1 MISHSAAASVVSKR
15 AMKIPLKPL
24 VRRKAGLASRPR
36 IIAALDNIARRAGAA
51 EILPAL
57 AERHRAAREAL
68 PTGGWK
74 DPASAASLID
84 LGLILLEARRMSL
97 QEYIFLV
104 DCSVEPVHSDRILTK
119 TYPEIAE
126 LSAKLRAVEEAHG
139 LGPNQYWPA
148 GSGPDEH
155 QRLNKA
161 WDAASDKRYIETL
174 KELERGAATE
184 LYNADP
190 TEYRRLRERGR
201 RSMYHKDSL
210 VPALADTIVR
220 YEQEA
225 RSAANARAFT
235 AAIVLLGSAVE
246 GLLLL
251 RCLRSK
257 RKAQEVA
264 TAMSKRRRPRNPLTP
279 EQWTFEQLINV
290 CLDAGWLPAI
300 HLGDN
305 SILPA
310 GLAHI
315 LRTMRNRIHPGNV
328 STKNPWLEAERRD
341 FDDADVIYTTLFAT
355 LTHSKSRKQLQE
367 AAGLLLREGS

>member
-1 MISHSAAASVVSKR
+1 
-15 AMKIPLKPL
+15 MKIPLKPL
-24 VRRKAGLASRPR
+24 VRRKAGLATRPR
-36 IIAALDNIARRAGAA
+36 IIAALDNIARRANAT
-51 EILPAL
+51 EILPVL
-57 AERHRAAREAL
+57 AERQRAAREAL
-68 PTGGWK
+68 PTGGRK
-74 DPASAASLID
+74 GPASAASLIKFGFV
-84 LGLILLEARRMSL
+84 LFEARRMSL

-104 DCSVEPVHSDRILTK
+104 DCSAEPVHSDRILAK
-119 TYPEIAE
+119 TYSEMDE
-126 LSAKLRAVEEAHG
+126 LSAKLKAVEEAHG

-148 GSGPDEH
+148 GTGPDEY

-161 WDAASDKRYIETL
+161 WETASDKRFAETL
-174 KELERGAATE
+174 KELEGGAATQ
-184 LYNADP
+184 LYIADP

-201 RSMYHKDSL
+201 RSMFHKDSL
-210 VPALADTIVR
+210 VPSLADTIVR

-225 RSAANARAFT
+225 RSAAIARAFT

-264 TAMSKRRRPRNPLTP
+264 TAMPKSGRPRNPLSP

-290 CLDAGWLPAI
+290 CLEAGWLPAI
-300 HLGDN
+300 NLGAN

-328 STKNPWLEAERRD
+328 STKNPWLEAEQRD
-341 FDDADVIYTTLFAT
+341 FDDAEVIYTTLLAT

-367 AAGLLLREGS
+367 AAGSLLR